1 MQVEADDLVVT
12 LEGIVEKFGEEIAPY
27 AVGLCQHLTSA
38 FYRTLQ
44 VRHIPS
50 LENSRVWLCSQAM
63 HSVCHISVVTVTP
76 SQICRQVLW

>member
-1 MQVEADDLVVT
+1 MDMQVEADDLVVT

-44 VRHIPS
+44 VQLPDG
-50 LENSRVWLCSQAM
+50 LECSRVLDARPHCSSSDM
-63 HSVCHISVVTVTP
+63 
-76 SQICRQVLW
+76 